1 MPVSFSEWT
10 LSGSRTCFYIKVRPL
25 TSGVV
30 HNFHKNQGI
39 LSSNLWVKSYPLKRV
54 SSESFNLNNFFFL
67 KSTFCHSLLGKYLI
81 KKKNYFKFA
90 KSKLWVKQQDYCFV
104 RVLIFIF
111 LHFWVQFRNERAQ
124 TLLSTNPFNCRCLG
138 VNEFIKSVLAFQ
150 LYKYSKC

>member
-67 KSTFCHSLLGKYLI
+67 KSTFCHSLLGKYFI
-81 KKKNYFKFA
+81 KKKIILSLPKVNCEWSNKIIVKC
-90 KSKLWVKQQDYCFV
+90 KSTDFHFFYIYEYNLGTKGHKLS
-104 RVLIFIF
+104 L
-111 LHFWVQFRNERAQ
+111 AP
-124 TLLSTNPFNCRCLG
+124 TLLTAG
-138 VNEFIKSVLAFQ
+138 V
-150 LYKYSKC
+150 